1 MPKTNAP
8 RHGSMQFWPR
18 KKAKKQSAP
27 RLRNLQLNENIGLPI
42 FAGYKAGMTHI
53 QYLDNKKT
61 SPLKG
66 EIVNVPVTVI
76 ECPPIKIAN
85 VRFHKTDD
93 YGTHCIGQFNNKVE
107 KEMSKRFPLQKKESK
122 KLEDFNDFDK
132 VTITV
137 YTQPKLTGI
146 GKKAPDLME
155 VELNGKDNNE
165 KIEWIKNN
173 LSKEI
178 KINEVFKE
186 KIQVDI
192 HGITRGRG
200 YEGTTRRYNTPER
213 QAKSEKHKRG
223 VGSLGPWLPL
233 VRHTVLFPSRW
244 GSHLRTEHNK
254 QLVKIS
260 NESDLVN
267 PEGGFLKYGLVKN
280 DYILVHGSVPGKA
293 NKLIVLSNAK
303 RENKYMNMI
312 DNVKYISKKSKQ

>member
-1 MPKTNAP
+1 MKDLLDKFKKSLETKEENLLKEDIGGMVDLKPITKIETLNSPKADWENKFDAYLAEA
-8 RHGSMQFWPR
+8 S
-18 KKAKKQSAP
+18 KES
-27 RLRNLQLNENIGLPI
+27 LNPI
-42 FAGYKAGMTHI
+42 V
-53 QYLDNKKT
+53 D
-61 SPLKG
+61 
-66 EIVNVPVTVI
+66 
-76 ECPPIKIAN
+76 
-85 VRFHKTDD
+85 
-93 YGTHCIGQFNNKVE
+93 NKVE